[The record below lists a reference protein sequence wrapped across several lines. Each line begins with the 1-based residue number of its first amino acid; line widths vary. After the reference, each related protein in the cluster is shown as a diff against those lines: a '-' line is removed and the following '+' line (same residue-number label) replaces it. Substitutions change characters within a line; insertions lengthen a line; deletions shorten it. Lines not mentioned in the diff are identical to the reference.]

1 MSLYQP
7 CKSRDPAG
15 PPACAI
21 DSCYPDSGSAGQSE
35 ADPPRMYSP
44 KFNQVHDRAI
54 LLEAMRA
61 YSFATLFGPTSGEP
75 ASASASAT
83 HLPLVVKDEGE
94 HGLLQG
100 HFAKAN
106 PHWQALAGRETLV
119 VFAGPHSYVS
129 PTLYV
134 EELSVPTWNYI
145 AVHAYGTLSFV
156 DDDPGKEALL
166 ADLIATHEPAYL
178 EHWRGLPE
186 GFRRTMLAGIMGF
199 RIPITRIEGKFKL
212 SQNRSPQERGNVHAA
227 QSAGSPD
234 ERALAR
240 WMEHLLGSSLQ
251 S

>member
-1 MSLYQP
+1 
-7 CKSRDPAG
+7 
-15 PPACAI
+15 
-21 DSCYPDSGSAGQSE
+21 
-35 ADPPRMYSP
+35 MYSP
-44 KFNQVHDRAI
+44 KFNQVHDRGI

-61 YSFATLFGPTSGEP
+61 YSFATLFGPGAGEQSG
-75 ASASASAT
+75 ASAAAT

-145 AVHAYGTLSFV
+145 AVHAYGTLSLV

-178 EHWRGLPE
+178 EHWRGLPQ